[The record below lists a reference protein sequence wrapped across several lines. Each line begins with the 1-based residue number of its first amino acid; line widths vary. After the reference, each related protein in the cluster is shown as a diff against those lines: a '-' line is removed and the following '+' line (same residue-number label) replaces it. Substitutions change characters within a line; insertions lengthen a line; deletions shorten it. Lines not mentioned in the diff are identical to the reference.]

1 MKVKKITK
9 RGEEVWLVDG
19 KINGKR
25 KRMFFDTKPQA
36 EAWLK
41 AEAKDTTC
49 QQWWLD
55 LNNAERVDMM
65 NAFMRSRD
73 EGFTLLSAVDHF
85 AVSGRGHVFLKKMTL
100 GKAIGSLGPN
110 LKFKD
115 QSKQPEPSGFLGAKV
130 LAQMS
135 KSGRYTLA
143 CTIANFRD
151 YIGAERQCATITP
164 EEVQQWVTV
173 GGPKRKKWKSVTK
186 QNYLTNLSNFFNW
199 LIRKK
204 VVAEN
209 PVQSLERI
217 NVDHAEPEIL
227 SVDECK
233 TVLSLARAKH
243 PEVLPLLVLNLF
255 CGIRP
260 SEVRR
265 LGMANFDFDL
275 NEVELK
281 GGQTKTRRRRF
292 VSMSDNCTAW
302 LSLAKWRLP
311 ITDSVH
317 KWEVFL
323 RDAKVELGIEGRWP
337 HDCLRHSYCSYGLA
351 HTQNAAKIALEAG
364 HTEQILFTH
373 YRKLVK
379 KPEAEKFWA
388 IFPEDTQDQ
397 FHVVAA

>member
-1 MKVKKITK
+1 MKVKQIKQ
-9 RGEEVWLVDG
+9 RGEPVWLVDG
-19 KINGKR
+19 RVNGKR
-25 KRMFFDTKPQA
+25 QRMFFDTKPQA
-36 EAWLK
+36 ERWLK
-41 AEAKDTTC
+41 AEQQDTTC
-49 QQWWLD
+49 QQWWLNLSNGD
-55 LNNAERVDMM
+55 RADMM
-65 NAFMRSRD
+65 DAFERSRD
-73 EGFTLLSAVDHF
+73 IGFTLRSAVDHF
-85 AVSGRGHVFLKKMTL
+85 AIEGRGRVFLQKMTL
-100 GKAIGSLGPN
+100 GKAIGSLGPS

-130 LAQMS
+130 LAEIS

-143 CTIANFRD
+143 CTLLNFRD
-151 YIGAERQCATITP
+151 YIGADRQCATITP
-164 EEVQQWVTV
+164 EEIQQWVTV
-173 GGPKRKKWKSVTK
+173 GGVKRKKWETNTK
-186 QNYLTNLSNFFNW
+186 DNYLMNLSNFFNW
-199 LIRKK
+199 LIRIK

-209 PVQSLERI
+209 PVLCLDRI
-217 NVDHAEPEIL
+217 NVDHPEPGIL
-227 SVDECK
+227 SVDECE
-233 TVLSLARAKH
+233 TVLNLCREKY

-281 GGQTKTRRRRF
+281 GKQTKTRRRRF
-292 VSMSDNCTAW
+292 VTMSDNCIAW
-302 LSLAKWRLP
+302 LSIKKWRLP
-311 ITDSVH
+311 IADSVH
-317 KWEVFL
+317 KWEAFL
-323 RDAKVELGIEGRWP
+323 RDAKVELGISGRWP

-388 IFPEDTQDQ
+388 IYPEDVGTQFQ
-397 FHVVAA
+397 VVAA